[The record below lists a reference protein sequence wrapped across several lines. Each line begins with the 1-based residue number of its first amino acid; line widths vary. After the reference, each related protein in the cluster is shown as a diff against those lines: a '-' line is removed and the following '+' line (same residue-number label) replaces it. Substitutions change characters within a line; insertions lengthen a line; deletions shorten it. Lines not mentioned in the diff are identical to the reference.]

1 MSKKPLPRKTRVIN
15 RGYQYSRKKEDKV
28 KNITVTLKDIDSAVI
43 YYVENI
49 IQPSVEENGENLKVP
64 IMYSSLER
72 WKAIKRD
79 GFLRDKKRQVITPL
93 IVFKRNT
100 IDVNKNMPIDK
111 LDANN
116 PHMFYTFQKKY
127 SRQNI
132 YDRLDAQIGIISQR
146 EYYNV
151 SVPDYVTLNYTFTLW
166 TSYIKQMNGLIEKF
180 TYSDGA
186 YWGDPEKMRFK
197 STIDSFDDA
206 TEIGDTE
213 RLVRSTFNLTM
224 MGYLLSE
231 EGNDKKPTTNKFITP
246 QRVEF
251 REEIVDEI

>member
-49 IQPSVEENGENLKVP
+49 IQPSVEENGENIKVP

-100 IDVNKNMPIDK
+100 IDMNDNMPIDK

-116 PHMFYTFQKKY
+116 PHMFYTFEKSIPKK
-127 SRQNI
+127 I
-132 YDRLDAQIGIISQR
+132 
-146 EYYNV
+146 
-151 SVPDYVTLNYTFTLW
+151 F
-166 TSYIKQMNGLIEKF
+166 M
-180 TYSDGA
+180 
-186 YWGDPEKMRFK
+186 
-197 STIDSFDDA
+197 ID
-206 TEIGDTE
+206 
-213 RLVRSTFNLTM
+213 
-224 MGYLLSE
+224 
-231 EGNDKKPTTNKFITP
+231 
-246 QRVEF
+246 
-251 REEIVDEI
+251 

>member
-1 MSKKPLPRKTRVIN
+1 M
-15 RGYQYSRKKEDKV
+15 
-28 KNITVTLKDIDSAVI
+28 
-43 YYVENI
+43 
-49 IQPSVEENGENLKVP
+49 
-64 IMYSSLER
+64 ER
-72 WKAIKRD
+72 WKSIKRD
-79 GFLRDKKRQVITPL
+79 GFVRDKKRQIVTPL

-100 IDVNKNMPIDK
+100 IDMNKNMPIDK